1 MFHAAQPS
9 RCGPIGPQWGMHDLV
24 TVVTGGGSGI
34 GAALCRRLA
43 TPGARLLVHTGTQL
57 DKAEALAV
65 ELRMAGAD
73 VVVVVARFDAPARA
87 AELVQRAEAQWGRVD
102 RVVHLAG
109 FADRRPVGVL
119 DAAGFEASMAANTG
133 AFFHLVTAALPL
145 LRRSPAGRVVAAGSF
160 LGHRARFGPDMLFP
174 ATAASKAALVGLVR
188 SLAAQLAPD
197 GVTVNAVVP
206 GFIAKDA
213 GQHAALD
220 DAGRA
225 RVAGLVPMARFGR
238 QDEVAGAITFL
249 LGPDAA
255 YITGTALHVD
265 GGLTL

>member
-1 MFHAAQPS
+1 MVGKLAGGGRSGHS
-9 RCGPIGPQWGMHDLV
+9 GVMDDCV

-43 TPGARLLVHTGTQL
+43 MPGARLLVHTGSRQE
-57 DKAEALAV
+57 KAEALAG
-65 ELRMAGAD
+65 ELRASGAE
-73 VVVVVARFDAPARA
+73 VVVAVAKFDDPARA
-87 AELVQRAEAQWGRVD
+87 AGLVRQAEAQWGRVD

-109 FADRRPVGVL
+109 FADRRPIGVL

-145 LRRSPAGRVVAAGSF
+145 LRRSGAGRVVAVGSF

-188 SLAAQLAPD
+188 SLAAQLAPG

-225 RVAGLVPMARFGR
+225 RVAGLVPMGRFGQ
-238 QDEVAGAITFL
+238 QDEVAGAIAFL